1 MAEVEQ
7 RDDAAEEDRARKDAE
22 AGEKLD
28 KLLTHLDSLHKRLD
42 SLESEEERKDA
53 ERDEE
58 EEERKDAEMDIDDEI
73 DEPKRVAADRA
84 KKDEEEDERKDRAR
98 KDSAAIMDRIARV
111 ESMLPRQVT
120 DAEYAAMADAQAGA
134 DKVYAA
140 FGDSAPRPL
149 QGEDLINYRRRLA
162 TGLKRHSGAWNG
174 IDLGKLPGE
183 ALEIAVGQI
192 YSDAMTAARN
202 PSDVPEGQLR
212 AILSTDETGR
222 RHTSFVGQP
231 RSWMRDFSPSQRF
244 LTGINTKQ
252 GA

>member
-7 RDDAAEEDRARKDAE
+7 RDDAAEEDRARKDAD

-28 KLLTHLDSLHKRLD
+28 KLLTHLDSINKRLD

-53 ERDEE
+53 DEE
-58 EEERKDAEMDIDDEI
+58 DERKDADMDDDAEG
-73 DEPKRVAADRA
+73 DEPKKVAADRA
-84 KKDEEEDERKDRAR
+84 KKDAEDEERADKSR

-162 TGLKRHSGAWNG
+162 TGLKGHSTAWKG

-183 ALEIAVGQI
+183 ALDIAVGQI

-231 RSWMRDFSPSQRF
+231 RSWMRDFAPSQRF

-252 GA
+252 GM